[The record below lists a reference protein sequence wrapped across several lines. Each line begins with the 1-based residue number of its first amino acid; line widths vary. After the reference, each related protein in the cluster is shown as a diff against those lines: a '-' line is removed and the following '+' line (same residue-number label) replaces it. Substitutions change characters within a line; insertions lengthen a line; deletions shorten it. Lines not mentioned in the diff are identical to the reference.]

1 LGLRLRPGGPPP
13 PGETSKQYLQRVTDL
28 AIAYHK
34 LAMAIAGAVLLLVAY
49 LLRVTH
55 GPIQVRYACLTLS
68 FILAGWYAARDTL
81 HVLRHFKFD
90 IDVLM
95 FAAAIGAA
103 VIGYYDEGALLLVLF
118 AFGGAGEE
126 LAIDRAR
133 SAIEALAKL
142 APDTASV
149 RD

>member
-1 LGLRLRPGGPPP
+1 
-13 PGETSKQYLQRVTDL
+13 
-28 AIAYHK
+28 HK
-34 LAMAIAGAVLLLVAY
+34 LAMAAVGAALLLIAY
-49 LLRVTH
+49 VLRVMH
-55 GPIQVRYACLTLS
+55 GPIQVRYACLAIS
-68 FILAGWYAARDTL
+68 FIVAGWYTARDTF

-103 VIGYYDEGALLLVLF
+103 AIGHYDEGALLLVLF

-142 APDTASV
+142 APDTATL